1 MEEKIIIEGQ
11 GMLDIERTTYPE
23 NTFIFTTEGPD
34 DRDTALLLKTVAN
47 SLAKDIK
54 DKLGADPWDLV
65 FYQENNDWAFASE
78 FEGENRDKI
87 NAAKSSGYDNFAI
100 FHLFLSRRYPGTFDA
115 RAAKLAY
122 DIRDQSERLEEFLK
136 NHCVSPTDE
145 VGTTQKFMTDCFSMG
160 FHLGRLQMDIRCGSK
175 LKNILKSQKAA
186 REKGAITVKNIAEVN
201 RQKCAALVE
210 LALQEEYWN
219 FVEVQLNGKNFRC

>member
-34 DRDTALLLKTVAN
+34 DRDTALLLKTVAT

-78 FEGENRDKI
+78 FEGKYHDKI
-87 NAAKSSGYDNFAI
+87 NAAKLSGYDNIAI

-122 DIRDQSERLEEFLK
+122 DIRGQSERLEEFLK
-136 NHCVSPTDE
+136 KHGVSPTDE

-160 FHLGRLQMDIRCGSK
+160 FHLGRLQMDIRYGSK
-175 LKNILKSQKAA
+175 LKDILKSQKAA
-186 REKGAITVKNIAEVN
+186 
-201 RQKCAALVE
+201 
-210 LALQEEYWN
+210 
-219 FVEVQLNGKNFRC
+219 

>member
-34 DRDTALLLKTVAN
+34 DRDTALLLKTVAT

-78 FEGENRDKI
+78 FEGKYHDKM
-87 NAAKSSGYDNFAI
+87 I
-100 FHLFLSRRYPGTFDA
+100 F
-115 RAAKLAY
+115 
-122 DIRDQSERLEEFLK
+122 DIKGST
-136 NHCVSPTDE
+136 N
-145 VGTTQKFMTDCFSMG
+145 
-160 FHLGRLQMDIRCGSK
+160 GRLTKFKEPWWTKK
-175 LKNILKSQKAA
+175 LNN
-186 REKGAITVKNIAEVN
+186 EKCMKDN
-201 RQKCAALVE
+201 
-210 LALQEEYWN
+210 N
-219 FVEVQLNGKNFRC
+219 FI